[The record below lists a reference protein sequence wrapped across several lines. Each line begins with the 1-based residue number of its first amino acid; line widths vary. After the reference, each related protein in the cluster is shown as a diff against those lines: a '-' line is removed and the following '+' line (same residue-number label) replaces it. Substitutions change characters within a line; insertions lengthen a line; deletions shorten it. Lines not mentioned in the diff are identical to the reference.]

1 LSNKRRVPSFA
12 EQGEVGQE
20 VWYNIELRLLA
31 DVALV
36 GFPNAGKS
44 TFISRISA
52 ARPKIA
58 DYPFTTLVPNLGVVR
73 RGEREMVVADI
84 PGLIDGAAEGRGLGH
99 QFLRHVERAR
109 VLLILVDLA
118 AIDGRSPADQ
128 EAALLHELGAYR
140 PDLLDRPRLTVGT
153 KADYGD
159 LEFDGVTISSVTG
172 KNIDRVVDELLDMVT
187 EARTA
192 EPLPDEG
199 FVVYR
204 PEPEGVQIVR
214 HDDGSWEVLGREAR
228 RAVALSDL
236 NDPDALAFSQQ
247 RLLDLGVNR
256 ALQRAGAKD
265 GHTVVIGSF
274 AFEYESDQ

>member
-1 LSNKRRVPSFA
+1 ML
-12 EQGEVGQE
+12 
-20 VWYNIELRLLA
+20 
-31 DVALV
+31 
-36 GFPNAGKS
+36 
-44 TFISRISA
+44 
-52 ARPKIA
+52 
-58 DYPFTTLVPNLGVVR
+58 
-73 RGEREMVVADI
+73 
-84 PGLIDGAAEGRGLGH
+84 
-99 QFLRHVERAR
+99 
-109 VLLILVDLA
+109 LLILVDLA